1 MTRMEALE
9 AVATAAEILAHS
21 AGVIRGRTPEDADI
35 YTHELEHIRHLMA
48 MLSTLDALPASPPGE
63 AVEVAVWERNS
74 DGAMEFAR
82 SGGDADLSNPAKYWR
97 RLGTIRLA
105 LTEDGGDAG

>member
-9 AVATAAEILAHS
+9 AVAEAAEILAHS

-48 MLSTLDALPASPPGE
+48 MLSTLDALPASPGE
-63 AVEVAVWERNS
+63 MVEFSAWEHE
-74 DGAMEFAR
+74 DGMIAWYRAGSRHDLIEM
-82 SGGDADLSNPAKYWR
+82 SGWT
-97 RLGTIRLA
+97 RLGTVRLP
-105 LTEDGGDAG
+105 LVKETRDAG